1 MENIEDHD
9 LFGAAMST
17 GAGAL
22 FTANRLA
29 AAAATERVCELLH
42 VLCVGADTFFAKFSS
57 KFAVL
62 KKNVKFIRNLPPEK
76 KPRTFH
82 VKFAAHIPAPH
93 IVLYYIC
100 DWYCIEHTHASPTY

>member
-29 AAAATERVCELLH
+29 AAAAAERVCEFHGELLH
-42 VLCVGADTFFAKFSS
+42 R
-57 KFAVL
+57 AV
-62 KKNVKFIRNLPPEK
+62 
-76 KPRTFH
+76 H
-82 VKFAAHIPAPH
+82 AALL
-93 IVLYYIC
+93 V
-100 DWYCIEHTHASPTY
+100 THSAASCA